1 MGESTIECMGCPLTN
16 KTQTKP
22 VGSMSCVCA
31 LPYCF
36 WFSLA
41 VQRNAASGVP
51 RHQHASKEPCEPPFS
66 QSVRSVGH
74 IPIVSQSINLPSY
87 FTVPK
92 FCYDLCLP
100 LALFDSPCL
109 SFPYSTTFS
118 SYPSTNHPTPFSHS
132 LTLSITHPITHQG
145 SFNSSSAEHPIH
157 PPTCPPTRS
166 PTHPTSPP
174 PHHCRSTVVSL
185 YDINDHSRLFHMDY
199 KTAVYRKEVPD
210 TSESVSW
217 SHVFQH
223 GIGMIVPC
231 FVPLSVSLKEC
242 Q

>member
-1 MGESTIECMGCPLTN
+1 MGCPLTN

-100 LALFDSPCL
+100 LALFDSPGL

-157 PPTCPPTRS
+157 LPTCPPTRS
-166 PTHPTSPP
+166 PTHPISPP

>member
-1 MGESTIECMGCPLTN
+1 M
-16 KTQTKP
+16 
-22 VGSMSCVCA
+22 
-31 LPYCF
+31 
-36 WFSLA
+36 
-41 VQRNAASGVP
+41 
-51 RHQHASKEPCEPPFS
+51 
-66 QSVRSVGH
+66 
-74 IPIVSQSINLPSY
+74 
-87 FTVPK
+87 
-92 FCYDLCLP
+92 
-100 LALFDSPCL
+100 ALFDSPCL

-166 PTHPTSPP
+166 PTHPMSPP